1 MQTGD
6 IMMGYSPV
14 SESTSV
20 SISSPSRSPV
30 PRPLQNGRSGGSIS
44 SSDATMTDAHYPQ
57 ELQAPRACEKCRASK
72 RKCDK
77 KLPSCD
83 RCRRLNAKCHYVQD
97 PNFNTSNPNGGAQVV
112 FLQQSHSLAS
122 DILFRGAEP
131 LEGIAA
137 SQILSLVAL
146 DTPSG
151 SPQHEYRHSVSLY
164 FNFIHPWYGVVHPI
178 LFYRQLPSML
188 APGES
193 RSPPDMETSP
203 FSHGTVDQVT
213 GQKSQSSH
221 TGSPELA
228 SKEFAL
234 LVVLMNLTI
243 RMRLTDAGEQHMFDE
258 TYRTVKRILALLL
271 MVCADGPHPTVEL
284 VQCGALM
291 ALYEYGHGEIETA
304 YQTLSQTAAVAR
316 VLGISATQK
325 GDSGI
330 DDVPLTLEEEQRNCL
345 WWGLFI
351 LEQFILQDDAM
362 RHLPFVFESP
372 SRTTLLPE
380 SQVMTPAIGSTT
392 PLLSTS
398 LTPRPTL
405 PSARLL
411 TTEVE
416 VGSQKLGSFQLSAKA
431 ASIFHRALWI
441 DKERQKWP
449 SEKPLVSAFNEL
461 DNEIRLATK
470 NLLEQSLDWETKL
483 DCFAMLI
490 GALFVLYTPFLAI
503 LEHSTPAAI
512 ESDTELRVAL
522 TALRF
527 ACKMSTEIS
536 CKINTDFESPS
547 RSPAVLCAPAGASC
561 YRVIL
566 AYACISRIF
575 PEEHDACQ
583 KAITEKFESLWLF
596 SFRWGFAEKMMR
608 QLEYRT
614 GIDRKHYLKNT
625 SIYPPA
631 LGLGYDYPQ

>member
-1 MQTGD
+1 MQANDPTV
-6 IMMGYSPV
+6 GYSPV

-20 SISSPSRSPV
+20 TISSPSRSPV
-30 PRPLQNGRSGGSIS
+30 PRPQNDRSNGSLGGG
-44 SSDATMTDAHYPQ
+44 DVAMTDAQYAHDM
-57 ELQAPRACEKCRASK
+57 QASRACEKCRASK

-83 RCRRLNAKCHYVQD
+83 RCKRLNAKCYYVQD
-97 PNFNTSNPNGGAQVV
+97 PNFNNSSPNNAQVV
-112 FLQQSHSLAS
+112 FLPQSHSLAS
-122 DILFRGAEP
+122 DLLFRGAEP
-131 LEGIAA
+131 LEGITA
-137 SQILSLVAL
+137 SQILSLVS
-146 DTPSG
+146 PEG
-151 SPQHEYRHSVSLY
+151 EPQHDYRHSISLY
-164 FNFIHPWYGVVHPI
+164 FSLVHPWYGVVHPT
-178 LFYRQLPSML
+178 LFYRQLQSLGPAESLSPSDI
-188 APGES
+188 ES
-193 RSPPDMETSP
+193 SP
-203 FSHGTVDQVT
+203 FSHSTVDHQVT
-213 GQKSQSSH
+213 SQKSQSSH

-234 LVVLMNLTI
+234 LAVLMNLNI
-243 RMRLTDAGEQHMFDE
+243 RMRLTDAGEQQMFDE
-258 TYRTVKRILALLL
+258 TYRTVKRTLALLL
-271 MVCADGPHPTVEL
+271 MVCADGPRPTVEL

-304 YQTLSQTAAVAR
+304 YQTLSQTAPVAR

-325 GDSGI
+325 GESGI

-351 LEQFILQDDAM
+351 LEQFILQDDNM

-380 SQVMTPAIGSTT
+380 SQIESRVMSSSPGASTQLIPT
-392 PLLSTS
+392 LAS
-398 LTPRPTL
+398 PRPTL

-411 TTEVE
+411 TTDVI

-431 ASIFHRALWI
+431 ASIFHKALWI
-441 DKERQKWP
+441 DKERRKWP
-449 SEKPLVSAFNEL
+449 GEKPHVSTFNEL
-461 DNEIRLATK
+461 DSEIRTVTGNILG
-470 NLLEQSLDWETKL
+470 QSLDWETKL

-490 GALFVLYTPFLAI
+490 GSLFVLYTPFLTI
-503 LEHSTPAAI
+503 LERSTPAAI
-512 ESDTELRVAL
+512 ESDPELTVAL

-536 CKINTDFESPS
+536 CKINTDFETPS

-575 PEEHDACQ
+575 PEESEACQ
-583 KAITEKFESLWLF
+583 KAISEKFESLWLF

-608 QLEYRT
+608 RLEYRI
-614 GIDRKHYLKNT
+614 GVDRNYYLRNT
-625 SIYPPA
+625 SITPPPRST
-631 LGLGYDYPQ
+631 GYELLQ

>member
-1 MQTGD
+1 MAAGRF
-6 IMMGYSPV
+6 
-14 SESTSV
+14 
-20 SISSPSRSPV
+20 SR
-30 PRPLQNGRSGGSIS
+30 
-44 SSDATMTDAHYPQ
+44 
-57 ELQAPRACEKCRASK
+57 
-72 RKCDK
+72 
-77 KLPSCD
+77 
-83 RCRRLNAKCHYVQD
+83 
-97 PNFNTSNPNGGAQVV
+97 GGAQVV

-122 DILFRGAEP
+122 DLLFRSAEP

-137 SQILSLVAL
+137 SQILSLASL
-146 DTPSG
+146 DTTSG
-151 SPQHEYRHSVSLY
+151 GPQHDYRHSVTLY

-188 APGES
+188 GPAEPHS
-193 RSPPDMETSP
+193 TPDMESSP
-203 FSHGTVDQVT
+203 FSHGTVDHQVT
-213 GQKSQSSH
+213 GQKSQSS
-221 TGSPELA
+221 TTVSPELA

-330 DDVPLTLEEEQRNCL
+330 DDVPLTLEEEQKNCL

-372 SRTTLLPE
+372 TRTTLLPE
-380 SQVMTPAIGSTT
+380 SQIMTPT
-392 PLLSTS
+392 LSTS
-398 LTPRPTL
+398 ASLLPTLSSPRPTL
-405 PSARLL
+405 PSSRLL

-431 ASIFHRALWI
+431 ASIFHRALSV
-441 DKERQKWP
+441 DKERRKWP
-449 SEKPLVSAFNEL
+449 NEKPLVSAFHEL
-461 DNEIRLATK
+461 DNEIRSATK

-503 LEHSTPAAI
+503 LECSTPAAI
-512 ESDTELRVAL
+512 ESDTELTVAL

-536 CKINTDFESPS
+536 CKINTDFDTAS

-614 GIDRKHYLKNT
+614 GIDRKYYLRNT
-625 SIYPPA
+625 SISPPA
-631 LGLGYDYPQ
+631 MGLGYELPQ